1 METWLAIL
9 AGVMTAAGVYL
20 MLNTNVIRF
29 MFGLVLIGN
38 AANISILTV
47 GRHFGTT
54 PPLIPEGQSTTVGT
68 VANALPQAL
77 ILTAIV
83 ISFGILAFTVVLL
96 FRAYE
101 ELGTVDSNAM
111 RTAEPAD
118 MLGGG
123 KKPSQPVETREQA

>member
-9 AGVMTAAGVYL
+9 VGVMTAAGVYL
-20 MLNTNVIRF
+20 MLNANVIRF

-38 AANISILTV
+38 AANLAILTV
-47 GRHFGTT
+47 GRHFGPN
-54 PPLIPEGQSTTVGT
+54 PPVIPDGATTTVGT

-101 ELGTVDSNAM
+101 ELGTVDSDAM
-111 RTAEPAD
+111 RTAEPVGLVSGASPTKD
-118 MLGGG
+118 
-123 KKPSQPVETREQA
+123 QDREQK